1 MGDKVKLRW
10 NGDSIQGMLE
20 AIANEKSEAAKLA
33 KDQYVALE
41 SSLNS
46 IFDRVHRVVANSST
60 EVVLEYK
67 EKSRHSSNKI
77 PLQLQKGPRQLSK
90 VPQTERPILA
100 DDVDPVPVN
109 PFITTDGDDYLG
121 GWSQS
126 SAAPVTTLIEGTRD
140 ANAGLW
146 SQNSGVQS
154 SALQSSPGFSDTSY
168 ISEASGAFPHTL
180 VDDNSR
186 HYTSEKMP
194 TSPSHGPASPVMIAT
209 PLDNILSK
217 QELEKKPSRVW
228 SGVKLY
234 IDYVAGFL
242 VLLNTVTMLIELQ
255 VEGAYVGH
263 DLGVAE
269 VSVLAPSLPA
279 MRVLHIIFMFMFV
292 LEWFLRIGVEKRAF
306 VRDYAN
312 WFDTLMVL
320 LSVFDIYLTL
330 ASVRSDG
337 ARQSVIILR
346 LMRALKSLRAI
357 RIVRSLRLF
366 QGLRVLVKACTCFLP
381 SLCWSMVLLGIFMC
395 LGALMMGNLLQSYIQ
410 DDMQP
415 LEDREWMWDRYGT
428 AYRAWYT
435 LFEITFAGNWP
446 SNVRP
451 VLQNVSHAFVI
462 FFALY
467 ITVVVFAIIR
477 VIGAIFL
484 KETLDAAQNDAEQL
498 VKDRMRMKAEYVQK
512 LESVFMAID
521 DSGNGMITEERLRD
535 ILSRPEVAA
544 YFQTLDLDVHES
556 AALFHLLD
564 NGDGEVTLDEFIDGI
579 MRCKGTARAI
589 DQVAMHADLKQ
600 VEKKLNKLIR
610 MMRDAELYK
619 SKSQASM
626 KRNALT
632 QANHLKVFRSD
643 VSMHLTPG
651 AFRQ

>member
-1 MGDKVKLRW
+1 MEDKVKLRW

-20 AIANEKSEAAKLA
+20 AIAREKLEAAKLA
-33 KDQYVALE
+33 KDQYIALE

-46 IFDRVHRVVANSST
+46 IFDRVQQVVANSSR
-60 EVVLEYK
+60 EVVLDVQSK
-67 EKSRHSSNKI
+67 EPRHSSNKI
-77 PLQLQKGPRQLSK
+77 PRQLQKGPRQLSK
-90 VPQTERPILA
+90 VPQTERPVLV

-109 PFITTDGDDYLG
+109 PFIATDGDNYVG

-126 SAAPVTTLIEGTRD
+126 STAPVNANVARNRD
-140 ANAGLW
+140 TNVGVW
-146 SQNSGVQS
+146 SQSSAGVQS
-154 SALQSSPGFSDTSY
+154 SANASSFSDTSY
-168 ISEASGAFPHTL
+168 VSEAFPHTL
-180 VDDNSR
+180 ADTNVRD
-186 HYTSEKMP
+186 YTSEKMP
-194 TSPSHGPASPVMIAT
+194 HSPSHGPASPVMIAT

-217 QELEKKPSRVW
+217 NELVTKPSRVW

-242 VLLNTVTMLIELQ
+242 VLLNTITMLIELQ
-255 VEGAYVGH
+255 VEGTYVGQ
-263 DLGVAE
+263 DLGVADGND
-269 VSVLAPSLPA
+269 LAPSLPA

-292 LEWFLRIGVEKRAF
+292 LEWFLRIGVERRAF

-320 LSVFDIYLTL
+320 LSVVDIYLTL
-330 ASVRSDG
+330 ASVQSDG

-451 VLQNVSHAFVI
+451 VLQKVSHAFVI

-626 KRNALT
+626 KRGALT

-643 VSMHLTPG
+643 MSVHL
-651 AFRQ
+651 ANNFRQ

>member
-1 MGDKVKLRW
+1 MEV
-10 NGDSIQGMLE
+10 
-20 AIANEKSEAAKLA
+20 
-33 KDQYVALE
+33 YVFSPWLLPSPE
-41 SSLNS
+41 
-46 IFDRVHRVVANSST
+46 
-60 EVVLEYK
+60 

-90 VPQTERPILA
+90 VPQTERPVLA

-109 PFITTDGDDYLG
+109 PFIATDEADYRG
-121 GWSQS
+121 GFSQS
-126 SAAPVTTLIEGTRD
+126 SAAPVNTFIASSRD
-140 ANAGLW
+140 ENLGLW
-146 SQNSGVQS
+146 SQSSPGDPGVQS
-154 SALQSSPGFSDTSY
+154 SALQSSANASSFSEISY
-168 ISEASGAFPHTL
+168 VSEAFPHTL
-180 VDDNSR
+180 VDNNVR
-186 HYTSEKMP
+186 QTSDKMP
-194 TSPSHGPASPVMIAT
+194 ASPSHGPASPVMIAT
-209 PLDNILSK
+209 PLDNYLSK
-217 QELEKKPSRVW
+217 QDLETKPSRVW

-242 VLLNTVTMLIELQ
+242 VLLNTVTMLVELQ
-255 VEGAYVGH
+255 VEGSYVGQ
-263 DLGVAE
+263 DLGVAG
-269 VSVLAPSLPA
+269 VNNDLAASLPA
-279 MRVLHIIFMFMFV
+279 MRILHIIFMFMFV
-292 LEWFLRIGVEKRAF
+292 MEWFLRIGVEKRAF
-306 VRDYAN
+306 LRDYAN

-320 LSVFDIYLTL
+320 LSIVDIYLTL

-366 QGLRVLVKACTCFLP
+366 QGLRVLVRACTCFLP

-410 DDMQP
+410 DELQP

-451 VLQNVSHAFVI
+451 VLQKVSHAFVI

-535 ILSRPEVAA
+535 ILSRPE
-544 YFQTLDLDVHES
+544 
-556 AALFHLLD
+556 
-564 NGDGEVTLDEFIDGI
+564 
-579 MRCKGTARAI
+579 
-589 DQVAMHADLKQ
+589 
-600 VEKKLNKLIR
+600 
-610 MMRDAELYK
+610 
-619 SKSQASM
+619 
-626 KRNALT
+626 
-632 QANHLKVFRSD
+632 
-643 VSMHLTPG
+643 
-651 AFRQ
+651 